1 MLQVDQFISSPLPMA
16 LPASPTT
23 PGEVLSIVKKLR
35 NNKSPGHDLINNKIV
50 KNLPPKT
57 IILLT
62 YIFNAIFRL
71 SYFPTTWKSALIIV
85 IPKPGKQPDLPE
97 SYRPISL
104 LPTFGKI
111 FEKLLLKRLELGHLI
126 SNTEI
131 ISPFLKIKPSGLA
144 QIQVCNPYKT
154 FDAPFPLISISFI
167 KDMANLFLL
176 SSDVDFNVF
185 IL

>member
-23 PGEVLSIVKKLR
+23 PGKVLSIVKKLK
-35 NNKSPGHDLINNKIV
+35 NNKPPIHDLINNKIV

-71 SYFPTTWKSALIIV
+71 SYFPTTWKSALIIT
-85 IPKPGKQPDLPE
+85 ILKPGKQPDMPE

-111 FEKLLLKRLELGHLI
+111 FEKLFLKRLVTI
-126 SNTEI
+126 A
-131 ISPFLKIKPSGLA
+131 LKQNALPSFQFGFRA
-144 QIQVCNPYKT
+144 K
-154 FDAPFPLISISFI
+154 
-167 KDMANLFLL
+167 LFT
-176 SSDVDFNVF
+176 SSTA
-185 IL
+185 